1 MSEKDNSGSLFSPLE
16 IEQRARIKRSLVIQ
30 SCVRGTMRAFAE
42 WFRTFVL
49 RRTQPARG
57 LAAQRRIYSD
67 IRELQQFDNR
77 MLADI
82 GVTTDRGAQFD
93 GQIALLNAQI
103 LSRAG
108 LLAIVA
114 FRLCAAASICLATG
128 GALVAESA
136 TVVSPICA
144 AADLRLVT
152 LIEAHGEA
160 QDVAPEILAQAFF
173 TAVEA
178 RKACNQRQVETA
190 IKLYESISL
199 RAVVSRSQ

>member
-1 MSEKDNSGSLFSPLE
+1 MSEKDNSVPLFSFFE
-16 IEQRARIKRSLVIQ
+16 TERQARVKRNLVIQ
-30 SCVRGTMRAFAE
+30 ACVRGIVRAFAE
-42 WFRTFVL
+42 WL
-49 RRTQPARG
+49 RSLILRSTQLARR
-57 LAAQRRIYSD
+57 LAAQRRICSD
-67 IRELQQFDNR
+67 IRELQRFDDR

-93 GQIALLNAQI
+93 GQIAAVNAQI
-103 LSRAG
+103 LRRAS

-144 AADLRLVT
+144 AADLSLVT

-160 QDVAPEILAQAFF
+160 QDVAPEILVQAFF

-178 RKACNQRQVETA
+178 RKACNQGQVETA

>member
-1 MSEKDNSGSLFSPLE
+1 MSEKDNSVPPLSFE
-16 IEQRARIKRSLVIQ
+16 IERQARIKRSLVIQ

-49 RRTQPARG
+49 RSTQLARG

-67 IRELQQFDNR
+67 IRELQQFDDR

-93 GQIALLNAQI
+93 AQIAAVNAQI
-103 LSRAG
+103 LTHAG

-114 FRLCAAASICLATG
+114 VRLCAAASIFLSTG

-173 TAVEA
+173 TVVEA
-178 RKACNQRQVETA
+178 RKTCNQGQVESA
-190 IKLYESISL
+190 IKLYESIPLGTRIPHS
-199 RAVVSRSQ
+199 

>member
-1 MSEKDNSGSLFSPLE
+1 MSEKDHSAPLFSLFE
-16 IEQRARIKRSLVIQ
+16 IERQARIKRSLVIQ

-49 RRTQPARG
+49 RSTQLARG

-67 IRELQQFDNR
+67 IRELQRFDDR

-93 GQIALLNAQI
+93 AQIAAVNAQI
-103 LSRAG
+103 LSHAG

-114 FRLCAAASICLATG
+114 VRLCAAASIFLSTG

-136 TVVSPICA
+136 IVVSPICA

-173 TAVEA
+173 TVVEA
-178 RKACNQRQVETA
+178 RKTCNQGQVESA
-190 IKLYESISL
+190 IKLYESIPLGTGIPHS
-199 RAVVSRSQ
+199 